1 MPATTTSTPRHAFW
15 ISALRHLRTI
25 AKRPSTTILL
35 GIGVCICG
43 LAEMLED
50 VLVEFD
56 SKLNAYHGVVLFG
69 GITMFRGLI
78 ELLEGLELVGLELED
93 APADQTTAQTAR
105 HD

>member
-1 MPATTTSTPRHAFW
+1 MPANTISTRRHAFFV
-15 ISALRHLRTI
+15 STLRHLRTM
-25 AKRPSTTILL
+25 AKRPSTTIVL

-56 SKLNAYHGVVLFG
+56 SKVNAYHGVVLFG

-93 APADQTTAQTAR
+93 EPVDTPTSKPARD
-105 HD
+105 D

>member
-1 MPATTTSTPRHAFW
+1 M
-15 ISALRHLRTI
+15 
-25 AKRPSTTILL
+25 AKRPSTTIVL

-56 SKLNAYHGVVLFG
+56 SKVNAYHGVVLFG

-93 APADQTTAQTAR
+93 EPVDTPTSKPARD
-105 HD
+105 D

>member
-1 MPATTTSTPRHAFW
+1 MPAKTTSTRRHAFW
-15 ISALRHLRTI
+15 VSALRHLRTI
-25 AKRPSTTILL
+25 AKRPSTTIAL
-35 GIGVCICG
+35 GIGVCVCG

-56 SKLNAYHGVVLFG
+56 SKVNAYHGVVLFG

-93 APADQTTAQTAR
+93 APGDPSTSKNTSN
-105 HD
+105 D